1 MAGDLEAARLPR
13 GAYAAFLELH
23 IEQGPLLEAA
33 GVPIGVVT
41 AIAAPATLRVE
52 LSGEGGHAGAVLMPD
67 RHDPLVA
74 AAEVVRAVDRE
85 ARGSGSDDT
94 VGTVGLMTV
103 EPGAVNSIP
112 RRVRMDIDLRDV
124 DAARRDAV
132 LGRVRAAAREAA
144 ASRGVGHA
152 DEILNAD
159 GPATSDP
166 ALIAAIEEAAPRRGW
181 PRPGWSAARYHDCV
195 FMARV
200 CPAAMIFVPSAGG
213 VSHRPDEYTSRAAD
227 RAGRAGARRGAAP
240 AGRLRVLHTVW
251 TAQWELHAGVTS
263 VAGTP
268 AKTETTM
275 THDAELDLLG
285 IGNAI
290 VDVLAH
296 CDDAFLE
303 AEGLVKGSM
312 NLIEVEES
320 NGLYEPH
327 GAGVEV
333 SGGAAANSMAG
344 AASFG
349 SRVAYVGKIRDD
361 QLGAV
366 FQHDIR
372 AAGVHFA
379 TPIAPDGPPTARSLI
394 LVTPDAHRTM
404 STYLGAAV
412 ELGPEDIDTDLVA
425 RCAVTYLEGYLWDK
439 PRAKDAFRVAMAAA
453 RGAGRR
459 VSLTLSDS
467 FCVERHRE
475 EFRALVE
482 TEVDILFA
490 NEEEILALTQTRD
503 LGTAV
508 AAVRGRSEIVVVTRS
523 EHGSMVVTADDTVE
537 VPAAPLER
545 LVDTTGAGD
554 LYAAGFLHGIT
565 HGRPLAECAAL
576 GSLAASEVIS
586 HLGARPQA
594 DLAALAAAAV

>member
-1 MAGDLEAARLPR
+1 
-13 GAYAAFLELH
+13 
-23 IEQGPLLEAA
+23 
-33 GVPIGVVT
+33 
-41 AIAAPATLRVE
+41 
-52 LSGEGGHAGAVLMPD
+52 
-67 RHDPLVA
+67 
-74 AAEVVRAVDRE
+74 
-85 ARGSGSDDT
+85 
-94 VGTVGLMTV
+94 
-103 EPGAVNSIP
+103 
-112 RRVRMDIDLRDV
+112 
-124 DAARRDAV
+124 
-132 LGRVRAAAREAA
+132 
-144 ASRGVGHA
+144 
-152 DEILNAD
+152 
-159 GPATSDP
+159 
-166 ALIAAIEEAAPRRGW
+166 
-181 PRPGWSAARYHDCV
+181 
-195 FMARV
+195 
-200 CPAAMIFVPSAGG
+200 
-213 VSHRPDEYTSRAAD
+213 
-227 RAGRAGARRGAAP
+227 
-240 AGRLRVLHTVW
+240 
-251 TAQWELHAGVTS
+251 
-263 VAGTP
+263 
-268 AKTETTM
+268 M

-320 NGLYEPH
+320 NGLYDRMGP
-327 GAGVEV
+327 GVEV

-475 EFRALVE
+475 EFRALVDDQ
-482 TEVDILFA
+482 VDILFA

-508 AAVRGRSEIVVVTRS
+508 TAVRGRSEIVVVTRS

-537 VPAAPLER
+537 VPAAALER